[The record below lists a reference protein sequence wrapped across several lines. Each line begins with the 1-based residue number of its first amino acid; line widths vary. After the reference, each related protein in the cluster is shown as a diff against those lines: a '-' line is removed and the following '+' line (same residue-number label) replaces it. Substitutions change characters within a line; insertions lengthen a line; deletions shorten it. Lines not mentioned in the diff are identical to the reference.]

1 VAEAWPR
8 LSAAER
14 ARRLKQLPPD
24 AAHEFFFDLSA
35 ADQAE
40 VSLMV
45 PAGERRLWI
54 RLLAPDDVADLIQ
67 AAPEDQR
74 AGLLGLL
81 DESTR
86 AEVTALLAYAE
97 DEAGGLM
104 NPRYIRVRPELDRCR
119 DIRHGGRVDAALR
132 APACR
137 LRPRERIGP
146 VCGHPGGR
154 DRPGHLLHDGESD
167 SARHPSVSIFRTR
180 MGTDDILAGL
190 ERGET
195 AALARA
201 ISLVENQRDGFER
214 VLSQLHA
221 RVGRGATHR
230 IGITGP
236 PGAGKSTLTEGLIQ
250 QYRGLGLK
258 VAVVAVDPTSPF
270 TGGALLGDRIRM
282 ESGSLDP
289 GVFIRSMATRGA
301 QGGLATTTE
310 EVADVLE
317 AFGFD
322 RILIET
328 VGVGQTE
335 LDVAATAE
343 TTVLVLVPESGDGIQ
358 TLKAGVM
365 EIAEVYVIN
374 KSDRPGA
381 DKLKQA
387 VEVMLGI
394 RRGNAFAHVPAH
406 HGKAFLPTV
415 QPSDLQ
421 WEAPVLMTV
430 ASKGEGVDQLVAALD
445 RHHAYLAGSGK
456 LAERRTRRLA
466 ARTRAVVNRAVRQWV
481 WDETR
486 AEELLARRLG
496 EVTGGGRSPYDVAEE
511 ILDQVR
517 AEAGRGLPQ

>member
-1 VAEAWPR
+1 MTPG
-8 LSAAER
+8 
-14 ARRLKQLPPD
+14 ARYL
-24 AAHEFFFDLSA
+24 
-35 ADQAE
+35 
-40 VSLMV
+40 
-45 PAGERRLWI
+45 
-54 RLLAPDDVADLIQ
+54 
-67 AAPEDQR
+67 
-74 AGLLGLL
+74 
-81 DESTR
+81 T
-86 AEVTALLAYAE
+86 
-97 DEAGGLM
+97 
-104 NPRYIRVRPELDRCR
+104 
-119 DIRHGGRVDAALR
+119 GRMR
-132 APACR
+132 
-137 LRPRERIGP
+137 
-146 VCGHPGGR
+146 
-154 DRPGHLLHDGESD
+154 
-167 SARHPSVSIFRTR
+167 
-180 MGTDDILAGL
+180 TDDILSGL
-190 ERGET
+190 EGGDT

-214 VLSQLHA
+214 VLSQLHS
-221 RVGRGATHR
+221 RVGHGATHR

-236 PGAGKSTLTEGLIQ
+236 PGAGKSTLTERLIQ
-250 QYRGLGLK
+250 QYRERDLK

-282 ESGSLDP
+282 ESVTLDP
-289 GVFIRSMATRGA
+289 KVFIRSMATRGA

-381 DKLKQA
+381 DKLKQE

-394 RRGNAFAHVPAH
+394 RRGNAYAHITPHHRPDGQTAGRSGAAKGPSGRPAV
-406 HGKAFLPTV
+406 G
-415 QPSDLQ
+415 PSD
-421 WEAPVLMTV
+421 WEAPVLTTV
-430 ASKGEGVDQLVAALD
+430 ASKGDGVAELVAALD
-445 RHHAYLAGSGK
+445 RHHAYLAASGK
-456 LAERRTRRLA
+456 LAERRARRLA

-486 AEELLARRLG
+486 AEELLAQRIG
-496 EVTGGGRSPYDVAEE
+496 EVTAGTRSPYDVAEE

-517 AEAGRGLPQ
+517 AASQ

>member
-1 VAEAWPR
+1 M
-8 LSAAER
+8 
-14 ARRLKQLPPD
+14 
-24 AAHEFFFDLSA
+24 H
-35 ADQAE
+35 
-40 VSLMV
+40 
-45 PAGERRLWI
+45 
-54 RLLAPDDVADLIQ
+54 
-67 AAPEDQR
+67 
-74 AGLLGLL
+74 
-81 DESTR
+81 
-86 AEVTALLAYAE
+86 
-97 DEAGGLM
+97 
-104 NPRYIRVRPELDRCR
+104 
-119 DIRHGGRVDAALR
+119 
-132 APACR
+132 
-137 LRPRERIGP
+137 
-146 VCGHPGGR
+146 
-154 DRPGHLLHDGESD
+154 
-167 SARHPSVSIFRTR
+167 
-180 MGTDDILAGL
+180 TDDILAGL
-190 ERGET
+190 ERGDT

-201 ISLVENQRDGFER
+201 ISLVENERDGFER

-221 RVGRGATHR
+221 KVGRGTTHR

-236 PGAGKSTLTEGLIQ
+236 PGAGKSTLAERLIQ
-250 QYRGLGLK
+250 RYRERSLR
-258 VAVVAVDPTSPF
+258 VAVIAVDPTSPF

-282 ESGSLDP
+282 ESVSLDP

-365 EIAEVYVIN
+365 EIAEVYVVN

-387 VEVMLGI
+387 VEVMVGI

-406 HGKAFLPTV
+406 HGRPDGQTAGRSKAASGPSGRQAV
-415 QPSDLQ
+415 GPSD
-421 WEAPVLMTV
+421 WEAPVLTTV
-430 ASKGEGVDQLVAALD
+430 ASKGEGIAELVTALD
-445 RHHAYLAGSGK
+445 RHREFLERTGK
-456 LAERRTRRLA
+456 LVERRARRLA

-496 EVTGGGRSPYDVAEE
+496 EVTEGTRSPYDVAEE

-517 AEAGRGLPQ
+517 AGAGRGGPE